1 MTDSR
6 SKTFA
11 CLRFIVQLLAN
22 QIIKFFCDFVSIV
35 TQIDSEGWFAQVS
48 LLLHLYFEVTRL
60 DILVTCAARL
70 SFETN
75 IALTFELVNFLLF

>member
-22 QIIKFFCDFVSIV
+22 QIIKFFCDFVRIV
-35 TQIDSEGWFAQVS
+35 TQIDSEGWLAEVC
-48 LLLHLYFEVTRL
+48 LLLHLDLKVTRL
-60 DILVTCAARL
+60 HTLVASAAR
-70 SFETN
+70 
-75 IALTFELVNFLLF
+75 LTFELVNCFSFLRIR